1 MRACSARRRPPP
13 VNRKLTPAAALEGT
27 TGRRLGGALDK
38 MHLTGAG
45 MVTLYHHPFCPHSRF
60 VRLALGEM
68 GIEPK
73 LVEERAW
80 DRRRDF
86 LLMAAEGAT
95 PVLVETH
102 PPALP
107 GAEVIAEYLDET
119 RGLGLGDRRLLPE
132 KPADRAEA
140 RRLMAWFNVKFFN
153 EASHWIV
160 REKIYKRFMSAAQGG
175 GGPDM
180 QAVRAAH
187 SNVRYHLRYIGHLIR
202 GRNWLAGDRLTYAD
216 LAAAAHLSCL
226 DYLGDVQWEE
236 NDTAQVWYAR
246 VKSRPSF
253 RPLLAER
260 LPGMAPSASYANLDF

>member
-1 MRACSARRRPPP
+1 
-13 VNRKLTPAAALEGT
+13 
-27 TGRRLGGALDK
+27 
-38 MHLTGAG
+38 

-60 VRLALGEM
+60 VRLALAEM

-80 DRRRDF
+80 DRRREF

-95 PVLVETH
+95 PVLIEDH

-107 GAEVIAEYLDET
+107 GAGVIAEYLDET
-119 RGLGLGDRRLLPE
+119 RGLGLGDRRLLPDD
-132 KPADRAEA
+132 PAGRAEA

-153 EASHWIV
+153 EASQWIV
-160 REKIYKRFMSAAQGG
+160 REKIAKRFMSAAQGG

-180 QAVRAAH
+180 QAVRAAR
-187 SNVRYHLRYIGHLIR
+187 SNVRYHLRYVGHLIR
-202 GRNWLAGDRLTYAD
+202 SRNWLAGDRLTYAD

-226 DYLGDVQWEE
+226 DYLGDVPWDE
-236 NDTAQVWYAR
+236 NETARIWYAR

-253 RPLLAER
+253 RPLLADR
-260 LPGMAPSASYANLDF
+260 LPGMAPSATYADLDF

>member
-1 MRACSARRRPPP
+1 MI
-13 VNRKLTPAAALEGT
+13 
-27 TGRRLGGALDK
+27 
-38 MHLTGAG
+38 
-45 MVTLYHHPFCPHSRF
+45 TLYHHPFCPHSRF

-80 DRRRDF
+80 ERRREF

-95 PVLVETH
+95 PVAIDDNGPV
-102 PPALP
+102 LP

-119 RGLGLGDRRLLPE
+119 RGLGLGERRLLPDD
-132 KPADRAEA
+132 PAGRAEA
-140 RRLMAWFNVKFFN
+140 RRLVAWFNVKFFN
-153 EASHWIV
+153 ESSQWIV
-160 REKIYKRFMSAAQGG
+160 REKVYKRFMSAELGG

-180 QAVRAAH
+180 QAVRAAR
-187 SNVRYHLRYIGHLIR
+187 SNLRYHLRYIGHLIR
-202 GRNWLAGDRLTYAD
+202 ARNWLAGDKLTYAD

-236 NDTAQVWYAR
+236 NETAKIWYAR

-253 RPLLAER
+253 RPLLADR
-260 LPGMAPSASYANLDF
+260 LPGMTASATYANLDF